1 MMGGATMVPVKVVET
16 CDSPPLLTAEVVDAD
31 YMKEPI
37 KLRSNAAS
45 TSSQRSIVQEPA
57 QSYAP
62 EPPRLAEEGHEMY
75 PPDTDWIEGE
85 IEVPASEVPLLP
97 DGQMDIELD

>member
-1 MMGGATMVPVKVVET
+1 MSGATVVPVKVVET

-37 KLRSNAAS
+37 KLRPSLAP
-45 TSSQRSIVQEPA
+45 TSSQRNIVREVTQNY
-57 QSYAP
+57 SLD
-62 EPPRLAEEGHEMY
+62 PPTLVEEAHEMY

-85 IEVPASEVPLLP
+85 VEVPASDVPLLP